1 MTYLI
6 LRHAEQNERRQLF
19 TLIGEY
25 FASASLRREFGRP
38 MTSDDGY
45 IWFLAMAGETVAAFA
60 ALHVRKSGSAELCH
74 AYTLPE
80 YRRQGLNAELVRQR
94 LEWADSTSLVSSV
107 FTIMKP
113 ERLPKYAPLGF
124 VEHGA
129 RGRYRIYVRQSK

>member
-1 MTYLI
+1 MEFII
-6 LRHAEQNERRQLF
+6 LRHAAPSEKRQLF

-45 IWFLAMAGETVAAFA
+45 IWFLAMDGETVAAFA

-80 YRRQGLNAELVRQR
+80 YRRQGLNAELVRRR
-94 LEWADSTSLVSSV
+94 LEWADSTSQVSSV

-124 VEHGA
+124 TEHGQ
-129 RGRYRIYVRQSK
+129 RGRYRVYTRDSK